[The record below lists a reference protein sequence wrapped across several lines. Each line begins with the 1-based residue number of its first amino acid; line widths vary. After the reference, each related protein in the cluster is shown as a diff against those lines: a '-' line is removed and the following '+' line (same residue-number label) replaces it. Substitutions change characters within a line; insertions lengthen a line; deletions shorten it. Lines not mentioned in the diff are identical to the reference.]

1 MGFPC
6 GLMLMRI
13 QVFTSNYLLHVK
25 IEGKKKTQIS
35 PTYIYVLTYPL
46 FDSIELKNY
55 CKKWLFSSFN

>member
-25 IEGKKKTQIS
+25 IEGKKTQIS